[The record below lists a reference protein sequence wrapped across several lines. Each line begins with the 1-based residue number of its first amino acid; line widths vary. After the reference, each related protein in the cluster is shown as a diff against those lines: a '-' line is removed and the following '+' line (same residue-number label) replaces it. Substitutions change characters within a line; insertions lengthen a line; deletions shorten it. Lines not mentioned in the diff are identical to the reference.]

1 VKSKAGIGNAV
12 FGFQGRQLMGKACH
26 AHQTKRGF
34 HCLTSKVPVRAKHA
48 LKRPLSCF
56 EKHFCCD
63 VALLINIYLYHE
75 LVFVSIRELFC
86 ECGPRA
92 RLGRGFF
99 GFCIWALRPFLKF
112 FELVY
117 FEYVI
122 FVQYKMVVLTIV
134 AKNNGE
140 TVYFE
145 EPILKVHFM
154 KLLSCSLY
162 NSWHNIEKEG
172 SAALGNPDNAQ
183 GLSVAKIPPG
193 HYTLE
198 SLAKNRRPV

>member
-1 VKSKAGIGNAV
+1 
-12 FGFQGRQLMGKACH
+12 
-26 AHQTKRGF
+26 
-34 HCLTSKVPVRAKHA
+34 
-48 LKRPLSCF
+48 
-56 EKHFCCD
+56 
-63 VALLINIYLYHE
+63 
-75 LVFVSIRELFC
+75 
-86 ECGPRA
+86 
-92 RLGRGFF
+92 
-99 GFCIWALRPFLKF
+99 
-112 FELVY
+112 
-117 FEYVI
+117 
-122 FVQYKMVVLTIV
+122 MVVLTIV
-134 AKNNGE
+134 AQNNGE

-198 SLAKNRRPV
+198 SLAKEIDRLFNKYEYHQ